1 MTAEQLQIIQKLKD
15 ENAIMTKTIN
25 KLNEENSMLRR
36 KLSDAQKKI
45 DSDVWCNPDHL
56 ANAIEE
62 IIQGKTYTND

>member
-25 KLNEENSMLRR
+25 KLNEENSMLKR
-36 KLSDAQKKI
+36 KLSDVQKKI
-45 DSDVWCNPDHL
+45 DSEVWCNPDYL